1 MSKLFFDYFSSAK
14 STMEHI
20 SMKLKDEKQN
30 IPSVGN
36 NPPPTAFNTLDQQST
51 DHHFPHQSQ
60 QFLSEKEKE
69 RPTSDTGDGQGN
81 KQQQHNLHS
90 ISNNL
95 SVNTKCDPSSHSVS
109 STSSSVVEQPIHN
122 KTDENNTIEVN
133 RSQETSTI
141 QHHHHHHHYHYHN
154 HYYNYYGNRKLK
166 QGDQI
171 LNFSVLSKFFI
182 IEIKTKI
189 SNS

>member
-1 MSKLFFDYFSSAK
+1 
-14 STMEHI
+14 MEHI

-36 NPPPTAFNTLDQQST
+36 NPTPTAFNTLDQQST
-51 DHHFPHQSQ
+51 DLHFPHQSQ

-182 IEIKTKI
+182 IEIKIKI

>member
-1 MSKLFFDYFSSAK
+1 
-14 STMEHI
+14 MEHI

-30 IPSVGN
+30 IPLVGN
-36 NPPPTAFNTLDQQST
+36 NPTPTAFNTLDQQST
-51 DHHFPHQSQ
+51 DHHFPHQSR

-182 IEIKTKI
+182 IEIKIKI